1 MSTLQTTEEPV
12 EERVPVRRRRRRRG
26 RRAASA
32 GRILA
37 VMLVALAFWSVLVA
51 PALKRSAEASP
62 VGARRS
68 ASLAVLTPLAW
79 ISDTLNLTSVTE
91 SVQRALGRDPNA
103 PPGGD
108 VFAGEPEPIPQNF
121 GVDPEELETPGPDL
135 DNNIDDIDERIGDA
149 VDQRY
154 ALREPSVR
162 DKLRI
167 VVVGDSLSMGL
178 STALGRH
185 FEPDLVQFVDQG
197 RLSTGLARSDYFDW
211 VKGVGQIADRF
222 LPDVIVVLIGSN
234 DDQSIIQPG
243 GHIIPGGTEEWA
255 DAYITRIDGFL
266 DAATSRGGRVVW
278 VGLPPM
284 SNGHDNALARRYNDN
299 YATGVED
306 YPSATFFDTYERFS
320 RGGDYAPF
328 GRDFDGDV
336 AQLRAGDGV
345 HFSIAGY
352 DTLAR
357 EIIDVLRSKWRLD
370 PEVVQ
375 E

>member
-1 MSTLQTTEEPV
+1 
-12 EERVPVRRRRRRRG
+12 
-26 RRAASA
+26 
-32 GRILA
+32 
-37 VMLVALAFWSVLVA
+37 MLVALAFWSVLMA
-51 PALKRSAEASP
+51 PALKRAAEASP

-79 ISDTLNLTSVTE
+79 ISDTLNITPVSKSV
-91 SVQRALGRDPNA
+91 SRALGRDPDA

-121 GVDPEELETPGPDL
+121 GVDPDVLETPGPDL
-135 DNNIDDIDERIGDA
+135 DNDIDDIDERIGDA
-149 VDQRY
+149 IDQRY

-162 DKLRI
+162 NKLRI
-167 VVVGDSLSMGL
+167 VIVGDSLSMWL

-211 VKGVGQIADRF
+211 VKGMGQIADRF
-222 LPDVIVVLIGSN
+222 LPDVVVVLIGSN
-234 DDQSIIQPG
+234 DDQSIIESG
-243 GHIIPGGTEEWA
+243 GHIIPGGTDEWA
-255 DAYITRIDGFL
+255 ETYTERIDGFL
-266 DAATSRGGRVVW
+266 DAATSKGGRVVW

-284 SNGHDNALARRYNDN
+284 SNGHDNTLAQRFNEN
-299 YATGVED
+299 YAKGVED

-328 GRDFDGDV
+328 GRDFDGAV
-336 AQLRAGDGV
+336 AQLRAADGV
-345 HFSIAGY
+345 HLSITGY

-357 EIIDVLRSKWRLD
+357 EIIDLLTSKWQLT
-370 PEVVQ
+370 PEAFQ